1 MISPPPGAGL
11 SSRDRIGMT
20 LVAPRICGLLFV
32 GVGPKSCATNE
43 PHLTKSPLSQ
53 MGQVA
58 LTLTRHISDQQCTG
72 RWKVIRIAVGAAF
85 EGGEVG
91 LAHAFLLQVA
101 PTQSRAVAEPAR
113 PRSQPLR
120 RKALC
125 GDLGRAKGAA
135 SGSSYPPFALRYGLP
150 ARPRRADLQIT
161 SSELIFGML
170 LLNVPMMFVRQ
181 AGGPRAEISQWPVGC
196 WPRRQSRSIV
206 VHGICP
212 TRCPQYERVS

>member
-1 MISPPPGAGL
+1 MLLEVDCFGFIPTEQPIAMSLRSGLVRTGRASDAHAIGVNALVYRRVVSGSDRNDVGRAENLRAAFCRHGAE
-11 SSRDRIGMT
+11 I
-20 LVAPRICGLLFV
+20 P
-32 GVGPKSCATNE
+32 CATNE

-120 RKALC
+120 RKAL
-125 GDLGRAKGAA
+125 R
-135 SGSSYPPFALRYGLP
+135 
-150 ARPRRADLQIT
+150 
-161 SSELIFGML
+161 
-170 LLNVPMMFVRQ
+170 
-181 AGGPRAEISQWPVGC
+181 
-196 WPRRQSRSIV
+196 
-206 VHGICP
+206 
-212 TRCPQYERVS
+212 